1 MTDNINYNS
10 THTNN
15 YQNSDNIFWL
25 DDPTILFRNGNYY
38 RIFPTTEMT
47 KIQML
52 NSLTLFFLYLT
63 ILYLLFCSNWDY
75 IYIPIIAIIIIIFLY
90 FIQKHDSNE
99 SATEHFSETN
109 FYDTNKKI
117 KKNTE
122 KKSCRKPTMNNP
134 FMNITMADL
143 MDDPERDSACIEPKD
158 INKEMISNYNDKI
171 FNDVNDVYDRG
182 HAQRQFYT
190 MPVTTIPND
199 QTAFA
204 KWLYEAPE
212 TCKENSVNC
221 LRHEDIRFSRYN
233 PVIDKVGKFDTP

>member
-1 MTDNINYNS
+1 MTDNINYN
-10 THTNN
+10 TIQTDD
-15 YQNSDNIFWL
+15 YQKSKNVFWL
-25 DDPTILFRNGNYY
+25 EDPTILFRDGNYY
-38 RIFPTTEMT
+38 RIFPTSGMT

-63 ILYLLFCSNWDY
+63 ILFLLFCDNSEY

-90 FIQKHDSNE
+90 FIQKNDHNE
-99 SATEHFSETN
+99 TSKEYFN
-109 FYDTNKKI
+109 
-117 KKNTE
+117 KNTE
-122 KKSCRKPTMNNP
+122 DIFNKKLQNETKKRYCQKPTRDNP
-134 FMNITMADL
+134 FMNITLADL

-158 INKEMISNYNDKI
+158 INKEMINKYNDKI
-171 FNDVNDVYDRG
+171 FNDINDVYERG

-190 MPVTTIPND
+190 MPVTSIPND

-212 TCKENSVNC
+212 TCKENSINC

-233 PVIDKVGKFDTP
+233 PIIDKIGKFDTP